1 MEIQADLEESEI
13 FSLSRRP
20 FQEAN
25 ETGKIVC
32 CKCFEVE
39 KVFHFFDKEKG
50 LKQHFRIIHH
60 GIELSNLIFDECKT
74 LFQRQHG
81 EETVKVIQQ
90 LTNLRLNL
98 TVSKLIK
105 LFCVFFIQKA
115 GVVFF
120 TNVVFNFYNF
130 FVCRLAIIQLNK
142 CILHIV

>member
-1 MEIQADLEESEI
+1 MEIHVDLEESET

-32 CKCFEVE
+32 CKCFEFE

-60 GIELSNLIFDECKT
+60 GIELSNLILAECKT
-74 LFQRQHG
+74 LFQRQHC
-81 EETVKVIQQ
+81 EETINVIQ
-90 LTNLRLNL
+90 L

-105 LFCVFFIQKA
+105 LFCVFTFLKNS
-115 GVVFF
+115 F
-120 TNVVFNFYNF
+120 
-130 FVCRLAIIQLNK
+130 CRQNHALCN
-142 CILHIV
+142 